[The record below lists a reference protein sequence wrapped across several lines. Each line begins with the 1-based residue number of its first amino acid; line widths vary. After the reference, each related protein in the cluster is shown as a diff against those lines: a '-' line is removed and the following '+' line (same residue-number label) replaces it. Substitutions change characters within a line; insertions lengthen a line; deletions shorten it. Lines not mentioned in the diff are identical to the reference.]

1 MYKWQQ
7 IAEDFAQIAASAF
20 DFAGGAKDEAKQ
32 RFKQRAEALLRG
44 MDLVTRQEF
53 QVAQEM
59 IKAARKEQFQ
69 AMQRIE
75 RLEKMAGFKRTAAK
89 SAPKPGKAK
98 KTVAKKAKRA
108 A

>member
-7 IAEDFAQIAASAF
+7 IAEDFAQIATSAF
-20 DFAGGAKDEAKQ
+20 DLAGGAKDEAKQ
-32 RFKQRAEALLRG
+32 RFKQHAEALLRG

-59 IKAARKEQFQ
+59 IKAARKDQAQ
-69 AMQRIE
+69 AMQKIE
-75 RLEKMAGFKRTAAK
+75 RLEKLAGFKRTAAK
-89 SAPKPGKAK
+89 AAPKPGKAK
-98 KTVAKKAKRA
+98 KAAAKKSKRA